1 MTNRI
6 YNTFVCLIIIGLCLC
21 SCNDDENPKEEY
33 KIMTLK
39 VAAYRDYYV
48 VPEHNISTNILGYV
62 VTDENNKTY
71 VIETIKGFEDEY
83 EEGYEFVIKVKAV
96 NKNQGKPIQDL
107 FGYYYYLLEILN
119 KEKVQDAD

>member
-1 MTNRI
+1 MINRI
-6 YNTFVCLIIIGLCLC
+6 YNTFVFLIIIGLCFY
-21 SCNDDENPKEEY
+21 SCNDDEKQKEKY

-48 VPEHNISTNILGYV
+48 APEHGITTNILGYV

-83 EEGYEFVIKVKAV
+83 EEGYEFVVKVKAV
-96 NKNQGKPIQDL
+96 NKNQDEPVQDL
-107 FGYYYYLLEILN
+107 LGYYYYLLGILN
-119 KEKVQDAD
+119 KEKV